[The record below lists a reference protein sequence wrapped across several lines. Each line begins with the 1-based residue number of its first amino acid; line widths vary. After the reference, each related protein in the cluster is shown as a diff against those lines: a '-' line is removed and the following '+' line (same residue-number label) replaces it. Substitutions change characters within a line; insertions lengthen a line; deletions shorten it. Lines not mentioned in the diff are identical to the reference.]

1 MRPIHLALAL
11 LASAP
16 LAAGAKSW
24 QGVNPGATTAA
35 EVSARFGPPSTQ
47 GKLGGRAAYV
57 YKDDAAIGAT
67 RQAQF
72 FARDDGV
79 IVEIVVFPSARI
91 DGESV
96 EGTYGKPARK
106 AFTEDLRPVWYYPA
120 AGITVFFGKGGQV
133 DSLSF
138 KAADG
143 AARGDRSAA
152 APPRHDEAPA
162 TPRPPPPAGAR

>member
-11 LASAP
+11 LAALAP
-16 LAAGAKSW
+16 VEARAKAW
-24 QGVNPGATTAA
+24 QGVNPGSTTSA
-35 EVSARFGPPSTQ
+35 ELAARFGPPSTQ
-47 GKLGGRAAYV
+47 GKLGGRTAYV
-57 YKDDAAIGAT
+57 YKDEAVIGAT

-79 IVEIVVFPSARI
+79 IVEIVVFPSAHI

-96 EGTYGKPARK
+96 EGTYGRPARK
-106 AFTEDLRPVWYYPA
+106 AFTDDLRPVWYYPA

-138 KAADG
+138 KAPEGG
-143 AARGDRSAA
+143 ASPEPPRAGAPQRA
-152 APPRHDEAPA
+152 APGTPNAP
-162 TPRPPPPAGAR
+162 PDHSR